1 MTYYY
6 RVEFPAGTPTPIPPK
21 RFRTEE
27 KAKQHARKVLGLTD
41 EGISALHIAILPVSR
56 NETPLS

>member
-1 MTYYY
+1 MTYY
-6 RVEFPAGTPTPIPPK
+6 RVEFPAGTPKPNHPK

-41 EGISALHIAILPVSR
+41 EGISALNVAILPVSR